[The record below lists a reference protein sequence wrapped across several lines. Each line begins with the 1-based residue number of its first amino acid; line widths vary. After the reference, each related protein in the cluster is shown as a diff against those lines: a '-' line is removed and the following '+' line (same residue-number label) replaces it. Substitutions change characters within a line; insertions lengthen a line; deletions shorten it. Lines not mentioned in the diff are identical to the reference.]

1 MLTESKWFNFPQ
13 ESSKL
18 LHKIVSTLLCDVLNF
33 CNHPH
38 TFFFNLFII
47 VYFFTQKPYMALKKL
62 GDRCC
67 SKDFPRSEHYLRPK
81 NCYEEMVT
89 YVQIMIVY
97 ITYGGNLI
105 EHPYHGEGCLCLAFF
120 NLKYLHHMDT
130 EYICVVVLT

>member
-1 MLTESKWFNFPQ
+1 
-13 ESSKL
+13 
-18 LHKIVSTLLCDVLNF
+18 
-33 CNHPH
+33 
-38 TFFFNLFII
+38 
-47 VYFFTQKPYMALKKL
+47 MALKKL